1 MRSLYFVR
9 LQTVHSFSLSSST
22 SSSLCPSLP
31 PGLTRDPS
39 TCESV
44 NGHTQEEDEEEAT
57 PTRGSKPG
65 VKVHLTPFELEGLW
79 NLLGKLEELPAHK
92 KCVPAG
98 IRNAPALLHDIRVGT
113 IHQSRI

>member
-1 MRSLYFVR
+1 MK
-9 LQTVHSFSLSSST
+9 
-22 SSSLCPSLP
+22 
-31 PGLTRDPS
+31 
-39 TCESV
+39 
-44 NGHTQEEDEEEAT
+44 NGTEEKKEGDDDEEEKEESETKVKMEESDDDSFPLPGAT
-57 PTRGSKPG
+57 KPE
-65 VKVHLTPFELEGLW
+65 VRVNLTPLELEGLW